1 MLSTSQDSD
10 SLVIVATA
18 GDAQTHLVYY
28 EHWWSLQR
36 DAQIFNWSRQTAELL
51 AIWRNESRR
60 SGARTLTSNMRLS
73 NCTPSLW
80 QHFESLSI
88 FSCISLQPPRRC
100 YFSFLAA
107 FANGLGTMEIAAHE
121 NLAEDRYFRVSA
133 VGLIS
138 LLPPP
143 LLLLFSLIMHMIF
156 FYFFLGE
163 GGGGIEMVS
172 CHHLN
177 ELRRGVLIERW
188 KRWREIILWHTHKK
202 SQNIVIIPV
211 PRYNV
216 CLHFRN
222 QNKQERKRF
231 RLVLFFFLKK
241 SINKTELNF
250 FFFLQKFTQNTEWKS

>member
-18 GDAQTHLVYY
+18 GDAQTHFVYY

-51 AIWRNESRR
+51 AIWRSESRR
-60 SGARTLTSNMRLS
+60 SGARTLTSNTRLS

-88 FSCISLQPPRRC
+88 FSCISLQPPRQC
-100 YFSFLAA
+100 HFSFLAA

-121 NLAEDRYFRVSA
+121 NLAEVRYFRVSA

-143 LLLLFSLIMHMIF
+143 LLLLFSLIMQMIF
-156 FYFFLGE
+156 FLFY
-163 GGGGIEMVS
+163 GGGGHWDGFLSSSEWA
-172 CHHLN
+172 
-177 ELRRGVLIERW
+177 EARRFDRKMKEVEGNNFVAHIQ
-188 KRWREIILWHTHKK
+188 KN
-202 SQNIVIIPV
+202 QNILIIPV
-211 PRYNV
+211 PRYIV

-231 RLVLFFFLKK
+231 RLV
-241 SINKTELNF
+241 F
-250 FFFLQKFTQNTEWKS
+250 FFFF

>member
-18 GDAQTHLVYY
+18 GDAQTHFVYY

-51 AIWRNESRR
+51 AIWRSESRR
-60 SGARTLTSNMRLS
+60 SGARTLTSNTRLS

-88 FSCISLQPPRRC
+88 FSCISLQPPRQC
-100 YFSFLAA
+100 HFSFLAA

-143 LLLLFSLIMHMIF
+143 LLLLFSVIMQMIF
-156 FYFFLGE
+156 FLFW
-163 GGGGIEMVS
+163 GGGVEMVS

-177 ELRRGVLIERW
+177 ELRQGFLIERW
-188 KRWREIILWHTHKK
+188 KRWREIILWPTYKRIK
-202 SQNIVIIPV
+202 TYLLFQCQDIMYASTSEIKIS
-211 PRYNV
+211 
-216 CLHFRN
+216 
-222 QNKQERKRF
+222 RKES
-231 RLVLFFFLKK
+231 V
-241 SINKTELNF
+241 SD
-250 FFFLQKFTQNTEWKS
+250 